1 MKDHEIIEYLQ
12 NKGQGNIFTE
22 ELKVVKELVLEI
34 AGKTQPTMIHIEQS
48 NIESET
54 HQRAWL

>member
-54 HQRAWL
+54 HQRA